1 MKKNKKINRR
11 QFVKRS
17 GATLIAAVGFPSVI
31 PAAVFARKG
40 KNAPNNQIVVGC
52 IGMGGQG
59 TGNLRGF
66 LEESEARVVAV
77 CDVDT
82 GHRNRARS
90 MVNNAYGNEDCVAY
104 NDFRELLARD
114 DIDAIMHAVPDQWHA
129 LVAVS
134 AARAGKDIYGEKPLG
149 YTISEGRAIV
159 DAVDRY
165 GRIWQTGSWQR
176 SQRHFRFA
184 CELVR
189 NGRIG
194 KVHTVRVGL
203 PTGNGIKE
211 GSTQPCDPPPGFDYD
226 MWLGPAPWRPYN
238 PSRCFWNFRWIMD
251 YSGGQLTDWAGHHVD
266 IANWGMDTEH
276 TAPVSIEGK
285 AEFPLAK
292 DGLFNTP
299 PRYRF
304 ECEYKQGFKMVVAD
318 SEQTPKGMG
327 TQFIGDKG
335 WVYVSRGG
343 TLETEPASLVT
354 SVIGPEEIH
363 LYKSDNHIKNFL
375 DCVRSREQTITPA
388 DVAHHSIMVGHL
400 GMTAMRL
407 GRRVNWNPEKERFIN
422 DEEADRLLNRPMRSP
437 WHL

>member
-1 MKKNKKINRR
+1 MKKDKKINRR
-11 QFVKRS
+11 QFFKRS
-17 GATLIAAVGFPSVI
+17 GATLIAAVGFPSII

-40 KNAPNNQIVVGC
+40 KSAPNNQIVVGC

-82 GHRNRARS
+82 GHRERARE
-90 MVNNAYGNEDCVAY
+90 MVNNAYGNEDCAAY

-159 DAVDRY
+159 DAVERY

-203 PTGNGIKE
+203 PAGNGIKE

-251 YSGGQLTDWAGHHVD
+251 YSGGQLTDWAGHHID

-285 AEFPLAK
+285 ADFPLAE

-327 TQFIGDKG
+327 TQFIGEKG
-335 WVYVSRGG
+335 WVYVRRGG

-400 GMTAMRL
+400 GMAAMRL
-407 GRRVNWNPEKERFIN
+407 GRRVNWDPEKERFIN
-422 DEEADRLLNRPMRSP
+422 DEEADRLLARPMRSP

>member
-1 MKKNKKINRR
+1 MKKDKKINRR
-11 QFVKRS
+11 QFFKRS
-17 GATLIAAVGFPSVI
+17 GATLIAAVGFPSII

-40 KNAPNNQIVVGC
+40 KSAPNNQIVVGC

-66 LEESEARVVAV
+66 LEESEARVVAD

-82 GHRNRARS
+82 GHRERARE
-90 MVNNAYGNEDCVAY
+90 MVNNAYGNEDCAAY

-159 DAVDRY
+159 DAVERY

-203 PTGNGIKE
+203 PAGNGIKE

-251 YSGGQLTDWAGHHVD
+251 YSGGQLTDWAGHHID

-285 AEFPLAK
+285 ADFPLAE

-327 TQFIGDKG
+327 TQFIGEKG
-335 WVYVSRGG
+335 WVYVRRGG

-363 LYKSDNHIKNFL
+363 
-375 DCVRSREQTITPA
+375 
-388 DVAHHSIMVGHL
+388 
-400 GMTAMRL
+400 
-407 GRRVNWNPEKERFIN
+407 
-422 DEEADRLLNRPMRSP
+422 
-437 WHL
+437 

>member
-1 MKKNKKINRR
+1 MKKDKKINRR
-11 QFVKRS
+11 QFFKRS
-17 GATLIAAVGFPSVI
+17 GATLIAAVGFPSII

-40 KNAPNNQIVVGC
+40 KSAPNNQIVVGC

-82 GHRNRARS
+82 GHRERARE
-90 MVNNAYGNEDCVAY
+90 MVNNAYGNEDCAAY

-129 LVAVS
+129 LVSVS

-159 DAVDRY
+159 DAVERY

-203 PTGNGIKE
+203 PAGNGIKE

-251 YSGGQLTDWAGHHVD
+251 YSGGQLTDWAGHHID

-285 AEFPLAK
+285 ADFPLAE

-327 TQFIGDKG
+327 TQFIGEKG
-335 WVYVSRGG
+335 WVYVRRGG

-400 GMTAMRL
+400 GMAAMRL
-407 GRRVNWNPEKERFIN
+407 GRRVNWDPEKERFIN
-422 DEEADRLLNRPMRSP
+422 DEEADRLLARPMRSP

>member
-1 MKKNKKINRR
+1 MEKNKKINRR
-11 QFVKRS
+11 KFLKRG
-17 GATLIAAVGFPSVI
+17 GATLIAALGFPSII
-31 PAAVFARKG
+31 PSAVFARKG
-40 KNAPNNQIVVGC
+40 NNAPNNQIVVGC

-66 LEESEARVVAV
+66 LEEAEARVVAV

-82 GHRNRARS
+82 GHRDRARS
-90 MVNNAYGNEDCVAY
+90 MVNNAYGNEDCTGY

-159 DAVDRY
+159 DAVERY

-203 PTGNGIKE
+203 PAGNGIKE

-285 AEFPLAK
+285 ADFPLAK

-304 ECEYKQGFKMVVAD
+304 ECEYKEGFKMVVAD

-335 WVYVSRGG
+335 WVYVNRGG
-343 TLETEPASLVT
+343 TLETQPESLVT

-400 GMTAMRL
+400 GMIAMRL
-407 GRRVNWNPEKERFIN
+407 GRRVNWDPEKERFIG
-422 DEEADRLLNRPMRSP
+422 DEQADRLLNRPMRSP